1 MPRYTEASLYAKC
14 LCKMQGYIIMIY
26 LRRNNILV
34 AVILKTKEN
43 CVRCRAFVIGLDFG
57 VGAHTYLSLAG
68 VLSIRRTCIYA
79 YGWFVLLR

>member
-1 MPRYTEASLYAKC
+1 MPLYTEASRYAKC

-43 CVRCRAFVIGLDFG
+43 CVRCRASVIGLDFG
-57 VGAHTYLSLAG
+57 IRAHAYLTLAG
-68 VLSIRRTCIYA
+68 VFTM
-79 YGWFVLLR
+79 